1 MDGRRAGVRRDRP
14 GASGTGSPAGP
25 TWHSPARQPRRGPV
39 RFPGVH
45 AGWRRAA
52 PPWGAARAPR
62 ITRALGCGGSAR
74 EPARLEAAPAAALG
88 TPIPAFGQQR
98 GPGHPRTVTA
108 APGRSPT
115 GCPTS
120 SAADARRRGGVGRAS
135 RGTCPEPRRGEEVN
149 IDPAHALE
157 PLLRAVR
164 AELDP
169 EAPLPLETA
178 PSQAARSIGGP
189 ASTGGPELPS
199 IPWRTGAPDRSI
211 ARDGCQDR
219 RRLPTAGDAAREQT
233 GAGAFAIE
241 AAVIDAG
248 HAPPRSRAPD
258 RLRRRLP
265 GTGS

>member
-135 RGTCPEPRRGEEVN
+135 RGGEYRPSPRPGAASPRR
-149 IDPAHALE
+149 PC
-157 PLLRAVR
+157 RAR
-164 AELDP
+164 P
-169 EAPLPLETA
+169 
-178 PSQAARSIGGP
+178 GGP
-189 ASTGGPELPS
+189 TA
-199 IPWRTGAPDRSI
+199 
-211 ARDGCQDR
+211 ARDGPQPGGQVHR
-219 RRLPTAGDAAREQT
+219 
-233 GAGAFAIE
+233 GAGLHRGARTPEHPMA
-241 AAVIDAG
+241 
-248 HAPPRSRAPD
+248 HRRS
-258 RLRRRLP
+258 
-265 GTGS
+265 GSFHRP